1 MRKISH
7 KILSFGIRKNYSAQQ
22 IEKTKLIN
30 GISFIGVPI
39 CFFYLTLFALM
50 GYNFHAVVFFFGAII
65 FGSTLL
71 FNKLFGLSCARIYI
85 SIFGPACFGY
95 VNFISGIETGFYM
108 GFIVTTI
115 PALLVFDNT
124 KQSFIYVIISLML
137 LTLSMI
143 GACYIAP
150 VVKIEYAIVLLVIN
164 LFTVIMA
171 TLTVVFIFKQELQE
185 SKDKIEEKQKEILDS
200 IHYAKRIQ
208 QALLPNEKYLER
220 IFTSIKDNVTN

>member
-1 MRKISH
+1 
-7 KILSFGIRKNYSAQQ
+7 
-22 IEKTKLIN
+22 
-30 GISFIGVPI
+30 
-39 CFFYLTLFALM
+39 
-50 GYNFHAVVFFFGAII
+50 
-65 FGSTLL
+65 
-71 FNKLFGLSCARIYI
+71 
-85 SIFGPACFGY
+85 
-95 VNFISGIETGFYM
+95 M